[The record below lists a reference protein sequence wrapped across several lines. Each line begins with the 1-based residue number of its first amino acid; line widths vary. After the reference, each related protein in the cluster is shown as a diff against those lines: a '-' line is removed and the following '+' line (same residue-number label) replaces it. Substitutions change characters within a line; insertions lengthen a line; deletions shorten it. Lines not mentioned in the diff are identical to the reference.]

1 MHTAHRLHI
10 LHEGH
15 PALLNDKSGL
25 FTAGNDNSAK
35 SEIFRAISFNNP
47 YTYLLLSFEESP
59 GEKKGRRRGRKREGR
74 RSRRDET

>member
-1 MHTAHRLHI
+1 MT
-10 LHEGH
+10 
-15 PALLNDKSGL
+15 GL
-25 FTAGNDNSAK
+25 GYSQQEMTIVPKVRF
-35 SEIFRAISFNNP
+35 FCAISFNNP